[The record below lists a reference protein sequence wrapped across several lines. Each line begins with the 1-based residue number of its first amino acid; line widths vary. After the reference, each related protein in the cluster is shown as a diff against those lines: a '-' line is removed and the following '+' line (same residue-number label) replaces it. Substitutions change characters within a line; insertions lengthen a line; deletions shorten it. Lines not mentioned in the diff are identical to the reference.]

1 MSGSPGPMV
10 LVTGASSGIGEA
22 TALLLAGE
30 GFRVIG
36 ASRSQSRLE
45 PLRSQASSRGLE
57 ILAVELDVNDGAQVG
72 EVLPRLMAEHGPI
85 DVLVNNAG
93 YGLWAPVE
101 KYSVE
106 ELRDQFETNLFAP
119 VRLIQVVLPGMMAQR
134 RGAIINVSSYLGRL
148 ATPFHSAYASSK
160 FALEGL
166 SESLRTELRP
176 FGIRVAL
183 VEPGVVRTNFRSNQ
197 AVPQEL
203 SDGENVY
210 SSYMEVYLRRYASLE
225 RHGTDPV
232 KVARVIYKAI
242 RSRSPGLRHPVG
254 LDARLG
260 MLAARLLPERVL
272 HALVGRVTMG
282 QVRRNGAG
290 EAGSERGTR

>member
-30 GFRVIG
+30 GFRVVG
-36 ASRSQSRLE
+36 VSRSLPRLE
-45 PLRSQASSRGLE
+45 PLLGQASSRGLE
-57 ILAVELDVNDGAQVG
+57 ILAVEMDVNDDVQVG
-72 EVLPRLMAEHGPI
+72 GVLPDRGRYLVFPASGRWISSGQGEGRDVVQEATIPLSTRLFSTEKVPESHFPSKSTVSIPTPVRGVLPRLMAEHGPI

-101 KYSVE
+101 TYSVE

-119 VRLIQVVLPGMMAQR
+119 VRLIKAVLPGMMEQR
-134 RGAIINVSSYLGRL
+134 RGAIVNVSSYLGRL

-176 FGIRVAL
+176 FGSGWRWWSL
-183 VEPGVVRTNFRSNQ
+183 GWSGRTSGATRPFRRGCR
-197 AVPQEL
+197 A
-203 SDGENVY
+203 G
-210 SSYMEVYLRRYASLE
+210 RASTP
-225 RHGTDPV
+225 RTW
-232 KVARVIYKAI
+232 
-242 RSRSPGLRHPVG
+242 RSI
-254 LDARLG
+254 
-260 MLAARLLPERVL
+260 
-272 HALVGRVTMG
+272 
-282 QVRRNGAG
+282 
-290 EAGSERGTR
+290 